1 MKWKITP
8 LSLSLMILS
17 GAAHAATVPPG
28 TELAATQNI
37 VINNGTEVSSL
48 DPQKT
53 EGVPESRIISNLLEG
68 LVTTDNT
75 GAIVPGVAQ
84 SWQNEGGKVWTFTL
98 RDNAKWSNG
107 APVTA
112 HDFVYSWRRLADPKT
127 ASPYASYLQAALH
140 TGFNQA
146 LLSAVISNLGFA
158 AAILP
163 AGWLSDKIGRRRVMV
178 TASVLLLLLAFPLL
192 NLLQADTT
200 STALRALV
208 VFVAGGIV
216 GMLAGPGPAMLAEMF
231 PTHVRYTGLGLAYS
245 LSNAIFSGCAGLIIT
260 GLMRQTGNL
269 DIPAWYVMATALVT
283 IPALMTLKN
292 SDAQQ
297 RL

>member
-68 LVTTDNT
+68 LVTINNS
-75 GAIVPGVAQ
+75 GVIVPGVAQ

-127 ASPYASYLQAALH
+127 ASPYASYLQAAH
-140 TGFNQA
+140 
-146 LLSAVISNLGFA
+146 
-158 AAILP
+158 
-163 AGWLSDKIGRRRVMV
+163 
-178 TASVLLLLLAFPLL
+178 
-192 NLLQADTT
+192 
-200 STALRALV
+200 
-208 VFVAGGIV
+208 
-216 GMLAGPGPAMLAEMF
+216 
-231 PTHVRYTGLGLAYS
+231 
-245 LSNAIFSGCAGLIIT
+245 LSNIDAIVICRS
-260 GLMRQTGNL
+260 
-269 DIPAWYVMATALVT
+269 P
-283 IPALMTLKN
+283 
-292 SDAQQ
+292 
-297 RL
+297 